1 MYLTLGIFIAL
12 FFEIRG
18 QAIGTGAQPT
28 RTCNTCQQ
36 YSNPPAPPPP
46 PPPVVSS
53 PQWNNWGGWSF
64 CSATCGGGYRTRT
77 RTCNTQCSVCQCQG
91 PSTAQ
96 EGCNTQP
103 CQVTTCNTCNN
114 PPPPPPACTTCN
126 VAPPA
131 CSTCGGTPSIGGGIT
146 QGSNAYY
153 DPYRNGK
160 KRRRRHVKVAQE
172 ILA

>member
-1 MYLTLGIFIAL
+1 MGKQLERELNQRDCVTLVN
-12 FFEIRG
+12 
-18 QAIGTGAQPT
+18 
-28 RTCNTCQQ
+28 NTVTHLHPHHHQ
-36 YSNPPAPPPP
+36 
-46 PPPVVSS
+46 
-53 PQWNNWGGWSF
+53 F
-64 CSATCGGGYRTRT
+64 ATCGGGYRTRQ

-91 PSTAQ
+91 PSTEQ

-114 PPPPPPACTTCN
+114 PPPPPPPACSTCN

-131 CSTCGGTPSIGGGIT
+131 CSTCGGTPTIGGGIT

-160 KRRRRHVKVAQE
+160 KRRRRHTKTNSETIA
-172 ILA
+172 